1 MKASTIII
9 SVLIIIANAI
19 SGEEHPSKTEE
30 SLWSVRVADSFLSRH
45 PDGVTYDSG
54 SPSTKW
60 NYEQGLM
67 LVALDQ
73 LYAVS
78 DDKKYFDFVQNNLDQ
93 YIDDNGKIKT
103 YDIQDFNLD
112 NIGPGRAILEVY
124 KNTNQ
129 PKYKYASDTLRKQLL
144 NQPRTTEGGFWHK
157 KIYPYQ
163 MWLDGLFMAEPFYAK
178 YAVMFNE
185 PKAFDDITNQFI
197 FIATHTRDP
206 KTGLFY
212 HGWDESKQQKW
223 ANPITG
229 CSPNFWSRSM
239 GWYLMGLVDALDYI
253 PQDHPRRKELL
264 KIFKNLS
271 NALLK
276 FRDKNTNLWYQV
288 TDKADKTGNYL
299 ETSASSMFAYCYA
312 KGANKGYL
320 KKNFL
325 GLAKQTFDGVIKNK
339 IDFDSVGFVNLHGTC
354 KSAGL
359 GGKPYRDGSYEYYI
373 SEPQRTNDMKGIG
386 SFLLAAVELEKSKI
400 ATLNIKNN
408 IKGKSRK

>member
-1 MKASTIII
+1 MKFSITII

-19 SGEEHPSKTEE
+19 SGEEHPSKMKE

-45 PDGVTYDSG
+45 PGSVTYDSG
-54 SPSTKW
+54 SPSKKW

-67 LVALDQ
+67 LVALNQ
-73 LYAVS
+73 LYLIS
-78 DDKKYFDFVQNNLDQ
+78 GDKKYFDFVQNNLDL
-93 YIDDNGKIKT
+93 YIDENGTIKT
-103 YDIQDFNLD
+103 YDIEDYNLD

-124 KNTNQ
+124 KNTNEL
-129 PKYKYASDTLRKQLL
+129 KYKYAADTLKKQLL
-144 NQPRTTEGGFWHK
+144 NQPRTIEGGFWHK
-157 KIYPYQ
+157 KIYPSQ

-185 PKAFDDITNQFI
+185 PDAFNDISNQFI
-197 FIATHTRDP
+197 FIAAHTRDP

-223 ANPITG
+223 ATPVTG

-239 GWYLMGLVDALDYI
+239 GWYLMGLIDVLDYI
-253 PQDHPRRKELL
+253 PKDHPKRKELL
-264 KIFKNLS
+264 AIFKNLS

-276 FRDKNTNLWYQV
+276 FRDTKTNLWYQV
-288 TDKADKTGNYL
+288 TDQENRTGNYL
-299 ETSASSMFAYCYA
+299 ETSASCMFAYCFA
-312 KGANKGYL
+312 KGANKGFL

-325 GLAKQTFDGVIKNK
+325 GIAKQIFDGVIKNK
-339 IDFDSVGFVNLHGTC
+339 IDFDSAGIVSLHGTC

-359 GGKPYRDGSYEYYI
+359 GGKPYRDGSFEYYI

-386 SFLLAAVELEKSKI
+386 PFLLAAIELEKSKKG
-400 ATLNIKNN
+400 TNN
-408 IKGKSRK
+408 IKTDMKGKNRK